1 MLYVYAEILS
11 HELLL
16 YSGYRLKDMWSWIW
30 IDLSISI
37 KDTYRTF
44 SEWSLQAVSAVFH
57 RIAKWPAIR
66 GLLPPLSPSPLRQM
80 NWPGEI
86 AGNGK
91 EREGA
96 GY

>member
-1 MLYVYAEILS
+1 MSCYCTVDTAPRTYGD
-11 HELLL
+11 
-16 YSGYRLKDMWSWIW
+16 GYDW
-30 IDLSISI
+30 IDMSICI
-37 KDTYRTF
+37 TDTYRTF

-57 RIAKWPAIR
+57 RIAKWPALR
-66 GLLPPLSPSPLRQM
+66 GLLPLLSPSPLRQM